1 MANTFT
7 LIASSSNFEDTT
19 ALAFSS
25 IPQTYTDLMVILSVR
40 GKGYNGSDMSL
51 KFNGSSSNYVSRY
64 FWKDGNSSSAT
75 SEIGGTTSAFVGIIP
90 GLQAGSNAYGMMSI
104 YIPNYASGS
113 LYKSLGIETISERN
127 GNDQWLFIG
136 SSLWNDSSPITSLI
150 VTCAQQYTGA
160 NTAHLYGIK
169 NS

>member
-19 ALAFSS
+19 ALTFSS

-51 KFNGSSSNYVSRY
+51 RFNGSSANYVSRY

-136 SSLWNDSSPITSLI
+136 SSLWNDNSPITSLT
-150 VTCAQQYTGA
+150 VTCTQQYIGA